1 MPSIEL
7 LKIEWFKFRKNTV
20 ITLLLC
26 FFLLFFPCCLY
37 FGRFIDGIPD
47 FVPFKVDIFT
57 YPHIWDYLGYAGNWM
72 VFFFL
77 GVLIIYTV
85 TIEVANKTLR
95 QAIIN
100 GMSRNTFLLAKC
112 LNIVGISLLATAVY
126 TILCIIFGWINTED
140 ASMSMMMD
148 NQFAIGRFF
157 LMCLGYLS
165 FALFLA
171 FLFRKSGIAVFFYLA
186 YVIIME
192 PLLRVLT
199 RQYLFSNKYLNYYPL
214 NAMEDLMPSPI
225 FRVAEKL
232 PSDIDYEFL
241 LTYKEATLLSII
253 YSVIFLSATWY
264 LFQKRD
270 I

>member
-1 MPSIEL
+1 MPVIDL

-37 FGRFIDGIPD
+37 FGRFLDNIPD
-47 FVPFKVDIFT
+47 LVPGKVNIFT
-57 YPHIWDYLGYAGNWM
+57 FPNIWDYLGYAGNWM

-85 TIEVANKTLR
+85 TIEVSNKTMR
-95 QAIIN
+95 QSVIN

-112 LNIVGISLLATAVY
+112 LNVVVLSIVATLVYALLCVT
-126 TILCIIFGWINTED
+126 FGWINTEGVS
-140 ASMSMMMD
+140 ASVMMD
-148 NQFAIGRFF
+148 NDYAILRFF
-157 LMCLGYLS
+157 LMCLGYMF
-165 FALFLA
+165 FALLLA

-192 PLLRVLT
+192 PLLKVLT
-199 RQYLFSNKYLNYYPL
+199 RQYLFSNKYLNYFPL
-214 NAMEDLMPSPI
+214 NSIEDLMPSPLFKI
-225 FRVAEKL
+225 VEKL
-232 PSDIDYEFL
+232 PTDIDYQFL
-241 LTYKEATLLSII
+241 LSYKEATFLTII
-253 YSVIFLSATWY
+253 YSLLFIVCFWY